1 LLEGEEIMGLGLLVG
16 YLAQDRRETEERL
29 PAFVRRMPA
38 LANAALKYGAP
49 YPEYAQTAKR
59 FKTVN
64 KCLSAAKLQPHN
76 EPSFLSEEQLFSCQM
91 WGYSGIHHLRRL
103 AAYSAQGRTLYV
115 PERKLEET
123 SDVIVKDYYEM
134 AADGANTELPYKHL
148 MQHGDGEGMYIP
160 QDFCRVVA
168 PSKRYFAAVGG
179 RIGSSFQLLKECQA
193 LAAII
198 DLPLNLD
205 IESSEIWD
213 AADEPGKG
221 ALKWQQ
227 FGIESFSCIRLA
239 RACERSIE
247 SGAALVF
254 C

>member
-1 LLEGEEIMGLGLLVG
+1 MGLGLLVG
-16 YLAQDRRETEERL
+16 YLAENRRETEERL
-29 PAFVRRMPA
+29 PAFVRRIPT
-38 LANAALKYGAP
+38 LANAALTYGIP

-59 FKTVN
+59 FKTLN
-64 KCLSAAKLQPHN
+64 KCLSAAKLKPHN
-76 EPSFLSEEQLFSCQM
+76 EPLFLSEDQPFSCQM

-103 AAYSAQGRTLYV
+103 AAYSALGRTLYV
-115 PERKLEET
+115 PERKLQETADSVVEE
-123 SDVIVKDYYEM
+123 YYEV
-134 AADGANTELPYKHL
+134 AADGANADLPYKHL
-148 MQHGDGEGMYIP
+148 MQHGDSEGMYIP
-160 QDFCRVVA
+160 QDFRVVVV

-179 RIGSSFQLLKECQA
+179 SIGSAFQLLKECQA
-193 LAAII
+193 LAEII
-198 DLPLNLD
+198 ELPLHLD
-205 IESSEIWD
+205 IESSEVWD

-239 RACERSIE
+239 RACERSID